1 MPCHHDRPRIGDRS
15 CSSIGRFWLGR
26 VRVRGTDRARQR
38 GEGWTRYCSRWDAKK
53 AVRTRNRFPARRP
66 QVFASSTIQYHLTPS
81 PRPRC
86 GWKCKCLHRERH
98 CRLQVIAARNL
109 ACRRLSPLAAQYQYR
124 MDGLVDWVKD
134 IVWGGRGRALCG
146 SPLVGSECDG
156 GISLRMG
163 VCLRWGK
170 GNSLLTAK
178 EAIAHLWAL
187 QVQLQTVSNSL
198 QSKYSDRT
206 SLVLLKSRG
215 LLSSWII
222 YCLVFDATRTNY
234 PLVQQTKEPFTSI

>member
-1 MPCHHDRPRIGDRS
+1 MWITFG
-15 CSSIGRFWLGR
+15 WLR
-26 VRVRGTDRARQR
+26 M
-38 GEGWTRYCSRWDAKK
+38 RW
-53 AVRTRNRFPARRP
+53 
-66 QVFASSTIQYHLTPS
+66 
-81 PRPRC
+81 
-86 GWKCKCLHRERH
+86 
-98 CRLQVIAARNL
+98 RNL
-109 ACRRLSPLAAQYQYR
+109 FTKGRLS
-124 MDGLVDWVKD
+124 
-134 IVWGGRGRALCG
+134 ALG
-146 SPLVGSECDG
+146 E
-156 GISLRMG
+156 
-163 VCLRWGK
+163 GK

-206 SLVLLKSRG
+206 SLVLLESRG